1 MMSAFAIDSL
11 PTAREVFGCHEGCHL
26 EKPERQ
32 NRYRMEMRKA
42 FFAALAT
49 ATWFTSSAWS
59 QTISGSVQEGLTNA
73 DGLWNHHPFALN
85 DSSTGVFR
93 FYWSC
98 GNPDGI
104 CVITGLRRHFST
116 EPSSENNSSS
126 AVCDIQ
132 GINVVTFDRT
142 NYMFAE
148 GIPAGS
154 PGCSNSGNEH
164 AAIYAFGSTDRVPFP
179 RRHFSTEPISVNN
192 PSPAVCDIQ
201 DPGVVMFNGTYYL
214 FAEGIPAGSPG
225 CSNSGNEHAAIYAFR
240 STDGVSFSPLN
251 GGNPVIK
258 VSVDPSCY
266 SCYTGHGISF
276 PSPVVMGSGSFIRVY
291 YHHNAPGYGP
301 IDDGILAMDTYDGV
315 TFFNERVIL
324 TPGWAPSVKRVGL
337 SGDFPM
343 VITYATGSGNM
354 AATSSW
360 SSDTSWTIGNNGMP
374 ISTNPAAG
382 YPPSLEGDQTGL
394 FLNANGV
401 AFTSPV
407 SGQLHLWWSDN
418 FITGSRIYRGL
429 GNAAQFFIF

>member
-1 MMSAFAIDSL
+1 
-11 PTAREVFGCHEGCHL
+11 
-26 EKPERQ
+26 
-32 NRYRMEMRKA
+32 MEMRKA

-59 QTISGSVQEGLTNA
+59 QTISGSVQGGLTNA

-116 EPSSENNSSS
+116 EPSSENNSSP

-132 GINVVTFDRT
+132 GLNVVTFDRT

-164 AAIYAFGSTDRVPFP
+164 AAIYAFS
-179 RRHFSTEPISVNN
+179 
-192 PSPAVCDIQ
+192 
-201 DPGVVMFNGTYYL
+201 
-214 FAEGIPAGSPG
+214 
-225 CSNSGNEHAAIYAFR
+225 
-240 STDGVSFSPLN
+240 STDGISFSPLN

-360 SSDTSWTIGNNGMP
+360 SSDISWTVGNNGMP

-382 YPPSLEGDQTGL
+382 YPPSLEGDHTGL

-401 AFTSPV
+401 AFTGPV